1 MSKIK
6 FFRGPKKSYSVVEHG
21 EGIYFAEDSGEV
33 LMNSKAYTGPKAERC
48 KQQWL
53 DVKATIEEAF
63 SEGGIVSLNEDIDL
77 TQPIEVKP
85 GVSAVLDL
93 NGHSIVN
100 TNPETQD
107 TVIVSNGASLII
119 KGNGTID
126 GGSGSS
132 CNMAVYIKGGHCVI
146 EDGTFHVGPDKNDSW
161 NSCIEINGGVL
172 EINGGTF
179 STDRPFNGRYF
190 VLNKKDF
197 SDSVISVTGGTFINY
212 DPANSATENPE
223 QNFVANG
230 YKSVQIEG
238 TNNYKVEAI

>member
-1 MSKIK
+1 MIK
-6 FFRGPKKSYSVVEHG
+6 FFRGPKKSYNVREHG
-21 EGIYFAEDSGEV
+21 EGVYFATDTKEV
-33 LMNSKAYTGPKAERC
+33 LMDGGTYTGPKPAEC
-48 KQQWL
+48 EQGWL

-63 SEGGIVSLNEDIDL
+63 SEGGMVTISEDIEL
-77 TQPIEVKP
+77 SQPIEVKP

-93 NGHSIVN
+93 SGHSIVN
-100 TNPETQD
+100 VNPETQD
-107 TVIVSNGASLII
+107 TIIVSQGASLVI
-119 KGNGTID
+119 KGNGSVD

-172 EINGGTF
+172 EIKGGTF
-179 STDRPFNGRYF
+179 STDRPYNDRYF
-190 VLNKKDF
+190 VLNKKDG
-197 SDSVISVTGGTFINY
+197 SDSIISVTGGIFVNY

-238 TNNYKVEAI
+238 TNNYKVVAV

>member
-1 MSKIK
+1 MIK
-6 FFRGPKKSYSVVEHG
+6 FFRGPKKSYNLKEHG
-21 EGIYFAEDSGEV
+21 EGVYFATDTKELVMDGGI
-33 LMNSKAYTGPKAERC
+33 YTGPKPEKC

-53 DVKATIEEAF
+53 DVVATIEEAF
-63 SEGGIVSLNEDIDL
+63 TQGGMVTLNEDMEL

-93 NGHSIVN
+93 NGHEIKN
-100 TNPETQD
+100 INPATTD
-107 TVIVSNGASLII
+107 TIIVSNGASLVI
-119 KGNGTID
+119 KGNGTVD

-132 CNMAVYIKGGHCVI
+132 CNMAVYIKGGHCII
-146 EDGTFHVGPDKNDSW
+146 EDGTFHVGQDKDNSW

-179 STDRPFNGRYF
+179 STDVPYKGRYF
-190 VLNKKDF
+190 VLNKKDG

-212 DPANSATENPE
+212 DPSNSETENPE

-230 YKSVQIEG
+230 YKAVQIEG
-238 TNNYKVEAI
+238 TNNYKVVKV

>member
-1 MSKIK
+1 MIK
-6 FFRGPKKSYSVVEHG
+6 FFRGPKKSYSVTEHG
-21 EGIYFAEDSGEV
+21 EGIYFAEDTKEV
-33 LMNSKAYTGPKAERC
+33 IMNAGVYTGPKPKEH
-48 KQQWL
+48 KQEW
-53 DVKATIEEAF
+53 VEVVATIEEAF
-63 SEGGIVSLNEDIDL
+63 SKGGMVSLNEDIDL

-93 NGHSIVN
+93 NGHSIIN
-100 TNPETQD
+100 TNPATTD
-107 TVIVSNGASLII
+107 TVIVSEGASLVI

-146 EDGTFHVGPDKNDSW
+146 EDGTFHVGPDKDDSW

-179 STDRPFNGRYF
+179 STDRPFKGRYF

-212 DPANSATENPE
+212 DPANSATESPE

-238 TNNYKVEAI
+238 TNNYKVLAV

>member
-1 MSKIK
+1 MIK
-6 FFRGPKKSYSVVEHG
+6 FFRGPKKSYNVREHG
-21 EGIYFAEDSGEV
+21 DGVYFATDTKEV
-33 LMNSKAYTGPKAERC
+33 LMEAGAYTGPKQAKC

-53 DVKATIEEAF
+53 DVRETIEEAF
-63 SEGGIVSLNEDIDL
+63 TQGGIVSLLEDVEL
-77 TQPIEVKP
+77 SQPIEVKP
-85 GVSAVLDL
+85 GVTAVLDL
-93 NGHSIVN
+93 NGHSIMNVN
-100 TNPETQD
+100 PATVD
-107 TVIVSNGASLII
+107 TVIVSNGAHLTI

-146 EDGTFHVGPDKNDSW
+146 EDGTFHVGPDKDDSW
-161 NSCIEINGGVL
+161 NSCVEINGGVL

-179 STDRPFNGRYF
+179 STDRPYNGRYF
-190 VLNKKDF
+190 VLNKKDN

>member
-1 MSKIK
+1 MIK
-6 FFRGPKKSYSVVEHG
+6 FFRGPKKSYNVREHG
-21 EGIYFAEDSGEV
+21 EGIYFATDTKEV
-33 LMNSKAYTGPKAERC
+33 LMEAGSYTGPKQPKC

-53 DVKATIEEAF
+53 DVVATIEEAF
-63 SEGGIVSLNEDIDL
+63 TQGGMVTLNEDMEL

-93 NGHSIVN
+93 NGHEIKNVN
-100 TNPETQD
+100 PATTD
-107 TVIVSNGASLII
+107 TIIVSNGASLVI
-119 KGNGTID
+119 KGNGTVD

-146 EDGTFHVGPDKNDSW
+146 EDGTFKVGPDKNDSW

-172 EINGGTF
+172 EINGGHF
-179 STDRPFNGRYF
+179 STERPYNGRYF
-190 VLNKKDF
+190 VLNKKDN
-197 SDSVISVTGGTFINY
+197 SDSVISVTGGIFVNY
-212 DPANSATENPE
+212 NPANSETENPE

-238 TNNYKVEAI
+238 TNNYKVEAV